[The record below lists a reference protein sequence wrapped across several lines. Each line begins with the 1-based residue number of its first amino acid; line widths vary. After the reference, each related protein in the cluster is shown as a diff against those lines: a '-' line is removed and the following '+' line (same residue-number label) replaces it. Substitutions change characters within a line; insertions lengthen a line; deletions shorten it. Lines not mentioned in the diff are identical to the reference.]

1 MFRWSGEL
9 VLHFK
14 FGWGARAKGSGGI
27 AMNAMN
33 VAKIFMKVFMTTL
46 FMTISLA
53 KIFVSISME
62 SKLTKVW
69 LRMIMFAY

>member
-14 FGWGARAKGSGGI
+14 FGWGSRAKGSGGI

-33 VAKIFMKVFMTTL
+33 VAKIFMKVS
-46 FMTISLA
+46 MTISLA

-62 SKLTKVW
+62 SKLMKVW

>member
-14 FGWGARAKGSGGI
+14 FGWGARAKGSGGF
-27 AMNAMN
+27 ALNTMN
-33 VAKIFMKVFMTTL
+33 VAKIFMQV

-62 SKLTKVW
+62 SKLMKVW
-69 LRMIMFAY
+69 LRMIMSAY